1 MALERIVVKETQFQ
15 EHLDDKL
22 LQRWAEGQDVQL
34 DSLNSPLMEVDLSPH
49 GYGKVIIQDE
59 STNPTG
65 TIKDHMALAIRRW
78 YRIFAQAHLKQ
89 GYKPNTKVPRISI
102 LTAGNAGKSL
112 VNAFKDIMPIKLLV
126 DNKISPAL
134 LRELCQLDADIY
146 QADMREPLTSEQI
159 KKLTNNQCGIELT
172 GRHSKF
178 YLSHA
183 RMVIGLRPAKV
194 YAPYGSGQL
203 FDNYL
208 DFQIMDTE
216 GTITQR
222 EKPASIC
229 GAEPEQQNSM
239 ADKLTAHCKPFV
251 IYGPQKIQEVQKQK
265 ITGDFTGVYGVNE
278 EYIKNAWQRMNE
290 LCPAEPS
297 GAAGLALYMQHYDQG
312 LIHQTE
318 KIVVV
323 NTGKGK

>member
-1 MALERIVVKETQFQ
+1 MALERIVVKETPFQ

-22 LQRWAEGQDVQL
+22 LQNWAQGQEIQL

-78 YRIFAQAHLKQ
+78 YRIFAQTNIKKE
-89 GYKPNTKVPRISI
+89 YKPNTKVPRISI
-102 LTAGNAGKSL
+102 LTAGNAGKAL
-112 VNAFKDIMPIKLLV
+112 AHAFKDIMPIKLLV
-126 DNKISPAL
+126 DKEISPAL

-146 QADMREPLTSEQI
+146 QADLSQPLTSEQI

-172 GRHSKF
+172 GRHSRF
-178 YLSHA
+178 YLTHA
-183 RMVIGLRPAKV
+183 SMILGLKPARLYV
-194 YAPYGSGQL
+194 PYGSGQI

-208 DFQIMDTE
+208 DFQVMDEE
-216 GTITQR
+216 GTVTQR
-222 EKPASIC
+222 KQPASIC
-229 GAEPEQQNSM
+229 GAEPEQQNSI
-239 ADKLTAHCKPFV
+239 ADKLTANCKPFAV
-251 IYGPQKIQEVQKQK
+251 YGPQKIQELQKQK
-265 ITGDFTGVYGVNE
+265 VTGDFTGVYRVNE
-278 EYIKNAWQRMNE
+278 ENILSAWQKMNE

-312 LIHQTE
+312 LIHPTE